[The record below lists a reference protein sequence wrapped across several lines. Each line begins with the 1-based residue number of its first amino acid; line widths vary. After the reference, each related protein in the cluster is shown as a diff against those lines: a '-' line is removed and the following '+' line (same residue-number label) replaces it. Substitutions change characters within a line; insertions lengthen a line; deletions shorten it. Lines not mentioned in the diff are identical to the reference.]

1 MSKKLL
7 CNEKNA
13 EHQNEG
19 KTYFSISAKLIASST
34 PGIAFVS
41 SERNPSIP
49 SLAKSSFSTFGSI
62 SCKLSIDNEVVETIL
77 NLE

>member
-1 MSKKLL
+1 MVTKV
-7 CNEKNA
+7 A
-13 EHQNEG
+13 GHIG
-19 KTYFSISAKLIASST
+19 KHGKQLNGAKPYFSISAKLIASST

-62 SCKLSIDNEVVETIL
+62 SCR
-77 NLE
+77 